1 MQSKFSLGR
10 EERIIRRVRG
20 ASVISIGCHEFFSF
34 FLAAN
39 ILWRFDSSSS
49 CSPPG
54 IASSLF
60 QRGKRGENYPKIS
73 YRSRWRSSSTSS
85 SRGRWLSSQS
95 DQELCRIAGCTS
107 LFLPPLS
114 LSLCL
119 LSFRTA
125 TLLCERASTANVPR
139 PLRYF
144 HRVIRRK
151 NLCLRIVFQRTK
163 TKSMGRWTRAFY
175 FPNLNRDIIFFK
187 CVWKG
192 KKRKLRVRRFWNSKF
207 FFKV

>member
-39 ILWRFDSSSS
+39 ILKIRFELVLV
-49 CSPPG
+49 
-54 IASSLF
+54 ASWYRLEFVPEGKKEEGRKLSKDLLPKSVEVLF
-60 QRGKRGENYPKIS
+60 DLEL
-73 YRSRWRSSSTSS
+73 SRT
-85 SRGRWLSSQS
+85 LT
-95 DQELCRIAGCTS
+95 ELAIGSGVVPHCGVH
-107 LFLPPLS
+107 LPLPS

-151 NLCLRIVFQRTK
+151 NSCLRIVFQRTK
-163 TKSMGRWTRAFY
+163 TKSMGRWIRAFY
-175 FPNLNRDIIFFK
+175 FPNLNRDIFLQMCLEREEEEASCSTILEFEILF
-187 CVWKG
+187 
-192 KKRKLRVRRFWNSKF
+192 
-207 FFKV
+207 